1 MRQQVSW
8 LIVVVSCL
16 ASHAQ
21 AEDVEC
27 IYERRVEDYT
37 SDPNDAYDNE
47 CGVCTT
53 VAGSGR
59 RLQDGTDQTQTLYIT
74 EQEDYEQFMPG
85 DKLFLEV
92 DAMDEDEG
100 PLSQADLPDQLGHAQ
115 PCWKQ
120 SWHKAWKQAAARL
133 SDNGGWKTWKD
144 KSWKDKPW
152 KVAMKDT
159 ITGFADSYPVKVK
172 KVKHV
177 VPSDDTRRLRELQA
191 ADPKR
196 RQRQLQAADAFP
208 PKDLISI
215 RPTYTDLGGP
225 DYCDYDCVYQSMW
238 GTPVHT
244 TNTYQPSYVGY
255 SGNLSRFLHE
265 SSFGRLRW

>member
-1 MRQQVSW
+1 MRQQQQQQQVSW

-47 CGVCTT
+47 YGVCTT

-92 DAMDEDEG
+92 DPQDEDED
-100 PLSQADLPDQLGHAQ
+100 PLSQADLPDQNGHAQ
-115 PCWKQ
+115 PAWKQ
-120 SWHKAWKQAAARL
+120 CWHKAWKQAAARL

-144 KSWKDKPW
+144 KSWKDKSW
-152 KVAMKDT
+152 KVTM
-159 ITGFADSYPVKVK
+159 
-172 KVKHV
+172 
-177 VPSDDTRRLRELQA
+177 
-191 ADPKR
+191 
-196 RQRQLQAADAFP
+196 
-208 PKDLISI
+208 KDLILT
-215 RPTYTDLGGP
+215 PTLPPILTLIL
-225 DYCDYDCVYQSMW
+225 
-238 GTPVHT
+238 TLT
-244 TNTYQPSYVGY
+244 LNI
-255 SGNLSRFLHE
+255 
-265 SSFGRLRW
+265 GRWP